1 MNTDIELDTLLDRPF
16 VFRERPAPTA
26 ADLRAV
32 WRIPLTLMLTRACR
46 SSQAT
51 HEQLHVLNWAV
62 RSTESAERLGEFLA
76 GKIRPEQAIVRFEP
90 ALDRTV
96 ALAHGFGLLEWKKGR
111 YWALGARANE
121 LLATIDADEQIFTVE
136 KALLSS
142 LPSQLSQAAVR
153 RLLGREIR

>member
-1 MNTDIELDTLLDRPF
+1 VSSGTELDALLDRPF
-16 VFRERPAPTA
+16 VFRERPVPAA

-62 RSTESAERLGEFLA
+62 RSAESAERLGEFLA
-76 GKIRPEQAIVRFEP
+76 GQIRPEQAVVRFEP
-90 ALDRTV
+90 ALDRAV
-96 ALAHGFGLLEWKKGR
+96 ALAHGFGLLTWTKKR
-111 YWALGARANE
+111 YWALGEGTSE
-121 LLATIDADEQIFTVE
+121 LLTAIDEDKQVFAAE
-136 KALLSS
+136 KALLSA

-153 RLLGREIR
+153 RLLGREVR

>member
-1 MNTDIELDTLLDRPF
+1 
-16 VFRERPAPTA
+16 
-26 ADLRAV
+26 
-32 WRIPLTLMLTRACR
+32 
-46 SSQAT
+46 
-51 HEQLHVLNWAV
+51 V

>member
-1 MNTDIELDTLLDRPF
+1 VSNNAELDTLLDRSF
-16 VFRERPAPTA
+16 VFRERPAPAA

-46 SSQAT
+46 GSQAT

-62 RSTESAERLGEFLA
+62 RSTESTERLGEFLA
-76 GKIRPEQAIVRFEP
+76 GKIRPEQAVVRFEP

-96 ALAHGFGLLEWKKGR
+96 ALAHGFRLLTWRKKR
-111 YWALGARANE
+111 YWALGEGASE
-121 LLATIDADEQIFTVE
+121 LLTAIDEDEQIFTVE